1 MIKIWG
7 KLLSHDKIIKSNT
20 IEVDEK
26 NTSFFDMLKDLCASL
41 NIPTPVLLDKHVYDF
56 NLFNICIFRPDDFID
71 SVVFDRF
78 VLEHLK
84 NDK

>member
-7 KLLSHDKIIKSNT
+7 KILVEDKIIKSST
-20 IEVDEK
+20 ISVDEK
-26 NTSFFDMLKDLCASL
+26 NTSFFDMLKDLCGSI

-56 NLFNICIFRPDDFID
+56 NLFHTCIFKPSDFVE

-78 VLEHLK
+78 AIELLK
-84 NDK
+84 SD